1 MGKPGRPG
9 PTLDDYL
16 YWQERLE
23 NRVASGLSIDEFC
36 VAEAVS
42 RSRSIV
48 GRSDFARASPMLS
61 AKRDG
66 ERL

>member
-23 NRVASGLSIDEFC
+23 NRVASGL
-36 VAEAVS
+36 VAVHGGSGS
-42 RSRSIV
+42 RE
-48 GRSDFARASPMLS
+48 
-61 AKRDG
+61 G
-66 ERL
+66 EGWFLE